1 MLAGEGGLT
10 ASRFLN
16 GKTELD
22 VEEGSHEQN
31 DKHLPAAAPMFPGP
45 GWISEIQQCQ
55 FVSIMI

>member
-1 MLAGEGGLT
+1 MSCWPGDGGLT
-10 ASRFLN
+10 ASQFLN

-45 GWISEIQQCQ
+45 GYQRYNN
-55 FVSIMI
+55 VSLSVL